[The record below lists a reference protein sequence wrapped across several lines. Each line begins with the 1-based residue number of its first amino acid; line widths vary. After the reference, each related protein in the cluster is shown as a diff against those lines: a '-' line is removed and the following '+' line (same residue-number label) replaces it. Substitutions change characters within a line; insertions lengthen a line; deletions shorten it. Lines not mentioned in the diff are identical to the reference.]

1 VGIFE
6 TTYAQTVPPI
16 VKVNGVA
23 QAVVE
28 LAQIGSLPFQFYYI
42 SGGIGVFRN
51 QNLPAL
57 GGGDTVTIAYPSP
70 LPYVAIAE
78 DTASIADVGLLE
90 AIVEGREIH
99 DKAQLQEIA
108 DGALAR
114 GMEEA
119 VEVEVETRVDGFEP
133 GQLVTI
139 STTQPLASGTFLI
152 ESVSSR
158 EVQREHFVHTIK
170 ASDRQFQRSTAQHK
184 FFGDLIERGR
194 LSIDRVSQLITFG
207 VAVTIQGITNPGLTV
222 GPKKAIK
229 IAQRKGILGWA
240 TLRWKSVD
248 DGAVIASAISI
259 DVFRNGTS
267 IFVGGVKMAYP
278 AGQTGTVR
286 EWRFASDPFEVAEF
300 DVFTMEVLAADA
312 AAKDGT
318 LELVI
323 LG

>member
-78 DTASIADVGLLE
+78 DAASIADVGLLE

-139 STTQPLASGTFLI
+139 STTQPLASGTFLV
-152 ESVSSR
+152 ESVNSR

-170 ASDRQFQRSTAQHK
+170 ASDRQFQRSTAQHR

-194 LSIDRVSQLITFG
+194 VPIDRIMERITF
-207 VAVTIQGITNPGLTV
+207 VLAETFAPFINPGLTA
-222 GPKKAIK
+222 GAKQAIRR
-229 IAQRKGILGWA
+229 AQKRGVISWV
-240 TLRWKSVD
+240 TLVFKSIVD
-248 DGAVIASAISI
+248 GTPITSNIEIDVLQNAVSIFPASAR
-259 DVFRNGTS
+259 VVLRPGEAATKAW
-267 IFVGGVKMAYP
+267 IFVN
-278 AGQTGTVR
+278 
-286 EWRFASDPFEVAEF
+286 DPHEVAEG
-300 DVFTMEVLAADA
+300 DTFTVNIISADA

-318 LELVI
+318 LEIVVV
-323 LG
+323 G